1 MKPSPDKFNINKMAG
16 VILFIKKEV
25 QLKLEQTKGYV
36 KCLQIE
42 FQVNMSNA
50 M

>member
-1 MKPSPDKFNINKMAG
+1 MKRKQEP
-16 VILFIKKEV
+16 
-25 QLKLEQTKGYV
+25 QLKLEQTKGCG

>member
-1 MKPSPDKFNINKMAG
+1 MKKEKQ
-16 VILFIKKEV
+16 EV